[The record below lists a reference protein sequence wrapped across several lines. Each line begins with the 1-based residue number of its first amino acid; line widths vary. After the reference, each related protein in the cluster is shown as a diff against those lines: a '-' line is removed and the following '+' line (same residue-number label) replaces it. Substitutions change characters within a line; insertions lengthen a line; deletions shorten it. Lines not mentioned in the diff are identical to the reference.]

1 MISMKKQFLVQ
12 PLHLVLFI
20 KCDTDEKLEK
30 KKTSE
35 VVAVKVFNMAS
46 YSRPYEVQMRE
57 FEVLRRL
64 NHVNIVKLFTIEEI
78 QTNPK
83 QKVLVMEYCSGGSLL
98 NLLEEPENAFGLP
111 ESEFLIVLQCVV
123 HGMNHLR
130 ENGVVHRDIKP
141 GNIMRQIGE
150 DGCSVYKLT
159 DFGAARELEDD
170 EKFVS
175 IYGTEEYLHPD
186 MYERAVLRKPQQKA
200 YGVTVD
206 LWSICVTFY
215 HAATGSL
222 PFIPYGGPRRNKQ
235 TMYKITTEKPKGAI
249 AGVQKVENGP
259 IEWSY
264 HLPHSCQLSEG
275 LKMHLVPVLANILEA
290 NQEKC
295 WGFDQF
301 FAATMDIL
309 QRVKVHV
316 FSLQQATAHTIYI
329 HFYNTVSIF
338 FDDVQT
344 QTGIGA
350 EMQQYMFQGHPLT
363 LEPSMKVINLPP
375 TSAERPIFLLSR
387 RSEKIAALPPREPET
402 QSLPSRFDVVADHTF
417 SKNLVGVI
425 HQFLRMTRL
434 LHNHRDLMLQG
445 FYSYIFLDTLIT
457 IFLICSEI
465 VRIECNTTAHKIG
478 MVNMKLLSCLNTEE
492 TLDALLL
499 LTEAFKD
506 SLSLLYCR
514 SQVPLDVPLSSDNMQ
529 KLRLIHEKLP
539 VYGSGIREIQNKL
552 QHLHVEVAE
561 HSKTL
566 TQDKCAQKMEVLL
579 EKIVAVHRQYR
590 KDRQIGK
597 LNYND
602 EQIHKFEKI
611 NLSARIKKVKA
622 LFRDECLQRYQ
633 EVLAAVVTWSSVLFD
648 IQSKLEHFS
657 SFFLQLIG
665 DLQICEAEQTKVLD
679 RVLVMALQRPAG
691 AEAND
696 GMKNRD
702 NMILRMKRLRD
713 EMETVARELQNNNQ
727 IIESLRAI
735 NSTLVLEPS
744 LPQPQGS

>member
-1 MISMKKQFLVQ
+1 MTASTEN
-12 PLHLVLFI
+12 HLWSTEDILGQGATASVYRAR
-20 KCDTDEKLEK
+20 T

-57 FEVLRRL
+57 FEMLRRL
-64 NHVNIVKLFTIEEI
+64 NHVNIVKLFTIEEM
-78 QTNPK
+78 QANPK

-111 ESEFLIVLQCVV
+111 ESEFLIVMQCVV

-141 GNIMRQIGE
+141 GNIMRQVGE

-186 MYERAVLRKPQQKA
+186 MYERAVLRKPQQKTF
-200 YGVTVD
+200 GVTVD
-206 LWSICVTFY
+206 LWSIGVTFY
-215 HAATGSL
+215 HAASGSL

-235 TMYKITTEKPKGAI
+235 IMYKITTEKPEGAI
-249 AGVQKVENGP
+249 AGVQKVDNGP

-264 HLPHSCQLSEG
+264 HLPHCCQLSEG

-301 FAATMDIL
+301 FTATMDIL

-316 FSLQQATAHTIYI
+316 FSLQQATPHTIYI
-329 HFYNTVSIF
+329 QFYKTMPVLF
-338 FDDVQT
+338 EEVHA

-350 EMQQYMFQGHPLT
+350 EMQQYLFQGHPLIMGD
-363 LEPSMKVINLPP
+363 EPSMKVINLPP

-387 RSEKIAALPPREPET
+387 RAEKIAVLPPREPET
-402 QSLPSRFDVVADHTF
+402 PVFPSRFDVMADHTF
-417 SKNLVGVI
+417 SKTLVGVI
-425 HQFLRMTRL
+425 HQFLRTTRL
-434 LHNHRDLMLQG
+434 LHKHRDLILQG
-445 FYSYIFLDTLIT
+445 FYSHIE
-457 IFLICSEI
+457 S
-465 VRIECNTTAHKIG
+465 VRIECNKTAHKIA

-492 TLDALLL
+492 TLDAI
-499 LTEAFKD
+499 
-506 SLSLLYCR
+506 

-539 VYGSGIREIQNKL
+539 MYGSGIREIQNKL
-552 QHLHVEVAE
+552 QHLHVEVAG
-561 HSKTL
+561 HCKTL
-566 TQDKCAQKMEVLL
+566 TQDKCIQKMEVLL
-579 EKIVAVHRQYR
+579 EKIVAVHRQFR

-611 NLSARIKKVKA
+611 NLSAHIKKVKA
-622 LFRDECLQRYQ
+622 LFRDNCLQRYQ
-633 EVLAAVVTWSSVLFD
+633 EVLASVVAWTSELSD

-665 DLQICEAEQTKVLD
+665 DLQTCEGQQTKVLD
-679 RVLVMALQRPAG
+679 RALVIALQRPAG

-713 EMETVARELQNNNQ
+713 EMETVARELQNNNL
-727 IIESLRAI
+727 IIESLRAF
-735 NSTLVLEPS
+735 NSTLVLDPT
-744 LPQPQGS
+744 LPQPKGS